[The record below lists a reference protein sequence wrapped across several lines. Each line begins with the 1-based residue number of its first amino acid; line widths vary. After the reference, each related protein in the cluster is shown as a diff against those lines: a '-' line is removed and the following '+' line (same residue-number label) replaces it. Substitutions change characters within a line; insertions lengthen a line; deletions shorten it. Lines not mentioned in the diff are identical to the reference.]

1 VRGCAFAVERFVH
14 WHPDDEWPR
23 NGQVEV
29 WEGTM
34 PLTASDE
41 GVDAINESGRKG
53 EANTFLAHCFIPRKE
68 GEAPL
73 QPNR

>member
-1 VRGCAFAVERFVH
+1 
-14 WHPDDEWPR
+14 
-23 NGQVEV
+23 
-29 WEGTM
+29 M